1 MFADGMFSTTSS
13 TTRCARFVSR
23 PPVAA
28 GVDASSSYP
37 IFFPTFFESPLAPP
51 PTSTAGPCQPAPD
64 VFRVITPTQSTSCQ
78 TLLKAAAD
86 GQWSVV
92 GVQWPVVSD
101 HWSPIAGH
109 RSPATGDGPQTRQHL
124 DHIAVEKYQIEVND
138 RFDRD
143 VSEDAAV
150 GAYSAA
156 TDGERR
162 ELARQPAPGIRG
174 VGFRTSLWSV
184 VDSHQV
190 ADADVLGLAE
200 AHEAR

>member
-1 MFADGMFSTTSS
+1 VAANLRMFANGMYSTTSS
-13 TTRCARFVSR
+13 TIRRARSLN
-23 PPVAA
+23 PLPLAA
-28 GVDASSSYP
+28 RVDASSFYL

-51 PTSTAGPCQPAPD
+51 PTSIAGPCQPAPD
-64 VFRVITPTQSTSCQ
+64 LFRVITPTQSTSCQ
-78 TLLKAAAD
+78 TLLKVAA
-86 GQWSVV
+86 VV
-92 GVQWPVVSD
+92 
-101 HWSPIAGH
+101 H
-109 RSPATGDGPQTRQHL
+109 GDGPQTRQHL

-150 GAYSAA
+150 GAYIAA

-184 VDSHQV
+184 VVSHQV

-200 AHEAR
+200 EHEIR

>member
-1 MFADGMFSTTSS
+1 M
-13 TTRCARFVSR
+13 RCARIVNR
-23 PPVAA
+23 PPFAA
-28 GVDASSSYP
+28 GIDASSFYP
-37 IFFPTFFESPLAPP
+37 TFFPTFFESPLAPP
-51 PTSTAGPCQPAPD
+51 PASTAGPCQPAPD
-64 VFRVITPTQSTSCQ
+64 SFRVITSTQSTSCQ
-78 TLLKAAAD
+78 TLLKAAAE

-101 HWSPIAGH
+101 HWSPIAGL

-150 GAYSAA
+150 GAYIAA

-162 ELARQPAPGIRG
+162 ELARQPAPGVRG
-174 VGFRTSLWSV
+174 VGSRTSLWSV

-190 ADADVLGLAE
+190 ADAVVLGLSE
-200 AHEAR
+200 EHETR